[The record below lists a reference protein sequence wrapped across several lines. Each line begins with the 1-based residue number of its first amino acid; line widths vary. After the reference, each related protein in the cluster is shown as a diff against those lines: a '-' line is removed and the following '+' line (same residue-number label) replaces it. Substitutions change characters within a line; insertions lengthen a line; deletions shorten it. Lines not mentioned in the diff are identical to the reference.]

1 MVIKRKNFII
11 GILILAAAVI
21 LAFCFNK
28 AAASETFSETGETC
42 SLPVVMYHSV
52 RQEEKYSGKYV
63 ITPAQF
69 EADLKYL
76 AENGYT
82 AVSVEELC
90 MFVSGKGK
98 LPPKPVLLTFD
109 DGYYNNYLYVYPLLK
124 QYNAKA
130 VISPVGKFSE
140 LYSEEPQAAG
150 YSHLSWDQVREMAQS
165 GFVEIGNH
173 SYNMHSADTRAGVL
187 KKDGESES
195 EYISAITEDIEK
207 MQLLLKENS
216 GVDCV
221 IFAYPFG
228 NYDKAGRECV
238 EKMPFVCSLSCTEGL
253 NEIKK
258 GSSLQ
263 MLKRYNR
270 PAGINSADFFESLK

>member
-1 MVIKRKNFII
+1 MKMKRKN
-11 GILILAAAVI
+11 LITGLLLLTAAMTLA
-21 LAFCFNK
+21 LHFNK
-28 AAASETFSETGETC
+28 AADEAFSETGKVY

-52 RQEEKYSGKYV
+52 RQEEEYSGKYV
-63 ITPAQF
+63 ITPAQL

-76 AENGYT
+76 SENGYT
-82 AVSVEELC
+82 AVSVEELH
-90 MFVSGKGK
+90 MFVLGEGE
-98 LPPKPVLLTFD
+98 LPSKPVLLTFD

-124 QYNAKA
+124 QHNAKA
-130 VISPVGKFSE
+130 VISAVGEFSE

-150 YSHLSWDQVREMAQS
+150 YSHLSWDQIREMAQS

-173 SYNMHSADTRAGVL
+173 SYNMHSADTRFGVI
-187 KKDGESES
+187 KKDGEGEA

-207 MQLLLKENS
+207 MQLLLKGNS
-216 GVDCV
+216 GIDCV

-238 EKMPFVCSLSCTEGL
+238 ESMPFICTLSCTEGL

-258 GSSLQ
+258 GDSLQ
-263 MLKRYNR
+263 MLRRYNR
-270 PAGINSADFFESLK
+270 PSGISSADFFESLK